1 MGSKRLWKP
10 QDLVNEDHAVIHTFI
25 VLQGRPDFNRFAFF
39 SLVNGVLHQ

>member
-39 SLVNGVLHQ
+39 SPAIGGLRR